1 MKVGLNPDE
10 IEIEEHMGGNVYST
24 NKTHMEA
31 GGQYSLGICLHVFAK
46 TVLKIKEGANKVH
59 MNRQRC

>member
-10 IEIEEHMGGNVYST
+10 IEIEENMGGNVYST

-31 GGQYSLGICLHVFAK
+31 GGQYSL
-46 TVLKIKEGANKVH
+46 
-59 MNRQRC
+59 